1 MKTLMIKGGT
11 ILTGGEEFQGDVVI
25 MDGSIVHAGPE
36 VGGDVCPL
44 SVPQGLDDCE
54 IINAEGKYVAPGFID
69 IHTHGG
75 GGADFMDA
83 TVESF
88 RKILSFHA
96 SHGTTHLFPTSM
108 SGSPEALNK
117 AIDTFNQVRD
127 IGVDGASM
135 GGWHMEGPYFSQSR
149 RGAQDPRHLKNPDPE
164 EYMDILNRTKGEVAR
179 WSLAPELPGAH
190 EMARTL
196 KSRGILMAMGHTD
209 ASFEECE
216 EAFHAGFT
224 HMTHFLSGMS
234 TVSRCGIGRRA
245 GAVEYGYYND
255 DVTVELI
262 GDGVHVPASLLR
274 LIYKIKGA
282 ENVAL
287 ITDSIRAA
295 GLPDGD
301 YVLGGEDGGLE
312 ITVAHGAATLTGS
325 QTLAGSVA
333 TMDLAVRTVHRL
345 TGLPLAEVVR
355 SATETPARIMGL
367 SGRKGSLRRGYD
379 ADIVIFDK
387 DVNVS
392 HVMVGG
398 KMFQSED

>member
-11 ILTGGEEFQGDVVI
+11 ILTGGEEFHADVVI

-36 VGGDVCPL
+36 AGGDVCPL

-108 SGSPEALNK
+108 SGSPEVLNK

-301 YVLGGEDGGLE
+301 YVLGGEEGGLE
-312 ITVAHGAATLTGS
+312 ITVADGAATLTGS

-355 SATETPARIMGL
+355 SATETPARIMGI

-379 ADIVIFDK
+379 ADIFIFDK

-398 KMFQSED
+398 KMFQSKD

>member
-1 MKTLMIKGGT
+1 MNTIWIKGGT
-11 ILTGGEEFQGDVVI
+11 VLTGGEAFQGDLVI
-25 MDGSIVHAGPE
+25 KDGSIAYVGPDAGDE
-36 VGGDVCPL
+36 ARALLEQD
-44 SVPQGLDDCE
+44 GLNGCD
-54 IINAEGKYVAPGFID
+54 IIDAEGMYVSPGFID

-75 GGADFMDA
+75 DGADFMDA
-83 TVESF
+83 TVEAFS
-88 RKILSFHA
+88 KILTFHA
-96 SHGTTHLFPTSM
+96 SHGTTLLFPTSM
-108 SGSPEALNK
+108 SGSAQSLNN
-117 AIDTFNQVRD
+117 AIDTFNLVRD
-127 IGVDGASM
+127 LGVGGASM
-135 GGWHMEGPYFSQSR
+135 GGWHLEGPYFSQSK

-164 EYMDILNRTKGEVAR
+164 EYMDILTRARGEIAR

-190 EMARTL
+190 EMAQTL
-196 KSRGILMAMGHTD
+196 KARGILMAMGHTD

-216 EAFHAGFT
+216 AAFHAGFT

-282 ENVAL
+282 ANVAL

-312 ITVAHGAATLTGS
+312 ITVSGGAATLTGT
-325 QTLAGSVA
+325 QTLAGSLA
-333 TMDLAVRTVHRL
+333 TMDLAVRNVHRL

-355 SATETPARIMGL
+355 SATEVPARIMGI
-367 SGRKGSLRRGYD
+367 SDRKGALVEGYD
-379 ADIVIFDK
+379 ADVVIFDK

-392 HVMVGG
+392 CVIVGG
-398 KMFQSED
+398 RLLQS